1 MPKAS
6 LSAGDFVIERLNPG
20 GHLAPVDPAMA
31 KRFNRRTGRVVEITT
46 HRNKTGG
53 RISYAH
59 VIWDG
64 LRSPSLHA
72 VSRLE
77 RYASLENS

>member
-1 MPKAS
+1 MPKVP

-20 GHLAPVDPAMA
+20 GHSMV
-31 KRFNRRTGRVVEITT
+31 KRFNRRTGRVIEIMT

-53 RISYAH
+53 RINYAQ